1 MGPEWVEQSVYTG
14 IVFFPEF
21 VPPEFL
27 DISAHFRSFVVWEAD
42 VLIAAGGR
50 GMKFKQELV

>member
-1 MGPEWVEQSVYTG
+1 MYTG